1 MHVLI
6 INGSPRVQKYSNT
19 DKIIDSFAKGLSSE
33 GVTSEKY
40 AVSDR
45 NSWNDM
51 KKAYEENTQIII
63 ALPLYVECVPG
74 LLLEFLETLPVK
86 NKDTQIS
93 FILQGGFAEGC
104 QFRCGEEFLKKL
116 PDYLGCTYGGSLVK
130 GDNFSI
136 RITEGK
142 QREKMTGPYEKMGK
156 LFAQKENFDNDEAR
170 TFTGPEYLSPLQRA
184 MLGFIF
190 KTLAKK
196 MFCDAAKE
204 WGCVTPLDARPYNF
218 VR

>member
-45 NSWNDM
+45 NSWNDI

-136 RITEGK
+136 RITEGE
-142 QREKMTGPYEKMGK
+142 QREKITGPYEKMGK
-156 LFAQKENFDNDEAR
+156 LFAQRVSFDNDEAR
-170 TFTGPEYLSPLQRA
+170 AFTGPEYLSPLQRV

-196 MFCDAAKE
+196 IFCDAAKA
-204 WGCVTPLDARPYNF
+204 WGCVTPLDARPYKTI
-218 VR
+218 